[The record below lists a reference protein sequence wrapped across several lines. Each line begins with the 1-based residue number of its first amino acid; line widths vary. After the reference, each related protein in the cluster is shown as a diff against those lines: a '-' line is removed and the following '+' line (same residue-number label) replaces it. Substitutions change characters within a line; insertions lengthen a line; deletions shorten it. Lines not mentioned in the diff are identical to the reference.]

1 MHEKVSEKSIK
12 NKEAIKKLIKKLHE
26 GVDPKKVKEEFKDVI
41 KNLSSYEIAQA
52 EEQLIKEGMPIE
64 EIHHMC
70 DVHLAILQ
78 ETLEEEQDL
87 APEGHPINILMQEHT
102 ILLEKVNRLRDIYKE
117 ISKKNRFPEI
127 INELIEIESIVD
139 MIQKSE
145 DHYLREENVLFP
157 YLEKYGVT
165 QPPKIMWIDH
175 DRIRDLEKNLISL
188 VKNKNELEFP
198 IFLEKFHLYAHGL
211 AEMLASHF
219 PKENKVLFPTAM
231 KLLKESDWV
240 DVRKQFDDIGYFF
253 LSPEVTPV
261 KDEVEEVSKPVMV
274 DEKQVDLGNGILD
287 LEIVQQIFKTLP
299 IDTTFVDK
307 DDVVKFYSEGPDR
320 VFIRTPSVIGRLV
333 ENCHPSRSVDKVMEI
348 IDKFKNKTLDK
359 AEFWLEL
366 GDRFILIRYFPV
378 RNKTGEYLGVLE
390 VTQDITDIRKIEGEK
405 RLL

>member
-333 ENCHPSRSVDKVMEI
+333 ENCHPSKSVDKVMEI

>member
-1 MHEKVSEKSIK
+1 MHEKVNEKSIK

-26 GVDPKKVKEEFKDVI
+26 GEDPQKVKEEFKEVI

-52 EEQLIKEGMPIE
+52 EEQLIKEGMPVE

-70 DVHLAILQ
+70 DVHLAVLQ

-87 APEGHPINILMQEHT
+87 APEGHPINILMQEHA

-117 ISKKNRFPEI
+117 ISKKNKFPEI

-145 DHYLREENVLFP
+145 DHYLREENVIFP

-188 VKNKNELEFP
+188 VKNKDEHDFP
-198 IFLEKFHLYAHGL
+198 IFLEKFHLFAHGL

-231 KLLKESDWV
+231 KLLKELDWV

-253 LSPEVTPV
+253 LSPDKIPE
-261 KDEVEEVSKPVMV
+261 KDEIDEETKSVIV
-274 DEKQVDLGNGILD
+274 DEKHVDLGTGVLD
-287 LEIVQQIFKTLP
+287 LEILQQIFKTLP
-299 IDTTFVDK
+299 VDTTFVDK

-320 VFIRTPSVIGRLV
+320 VFVRTPSVIGRLV
-333 ENCHPSRSVDKVMEI
+333 ENCHPSKSVDKVMKI
-348 IDKFKNKTLDK
+348 IEQFKNKTLDK

-366 GDRFILIRYFPV
+366 GDRLIFIRYFPV
-378 RNKTGEYLGVLE
+378 RNKAGEYLGVLE

>member
-1 MHEKVSEKSIK
+1 MHEKVNEKSIK
-12 NKEAIKKLIKKLHE
+12 NKEAIKKLIKKLHDGE
-26 GVDPKKVKEEFKDVI
+26 DPQKVKEEFKEVI
-41 KNLSSYEIAQA
+41 RNLSSYEIAQA
-52 EEQLIKEGMPIE
+52 EEQLIKEGMPVE

-70 DVHLAILQ
+70 DVHLAVLQ

-87 APEGHPINILMQEHT
+87 APEGHPINILMQEHA
-102 ILLEKVNRLRDIYKE
+102 ILLEKVNRLRGIYKE
-117 ISKKNRFPEI
+117 ISKKNKFPEI

-145 DHYLREENVLFP
+145 DHYLREENVIFP

-165 QPPKIMWIDH
+165 QPSKIMWIDH

-188 VKNKNELEFP
+188 VKNKDEHDFP
-198 IFLEKFHLYAHGL
+198 IFLEKFHLFAHGL
-211 AEMLASHF
+211 AEILASHF

-253 LSPEVTPV
+253 LSPDKIPE
-261 KDEVEEVSKPVMV
+261 KDKIADETKSVIV
-274 DEKQVDLGNGILD
+274 DEKQVDLGTGVLD
-287 LEIVQQIFKTLP
+287 LEILPQIFKTLP
-299 IDTTFVDK
+299 VDTTFVDK

-320 VFIRTPSVIGRLV
+320 VFVRTPSVIGRLV
-333 ENCHPSRSVDKVMEI
+333 ENCHPSRSVDKVMKI
-348 IDKFKNKTLDK
+348 IEQFKNKTLDK
-359 AEFWLEL
+359 AEFWLEI
-366 GDRFILIRYFPV
+366 GDRLIFIRYFPV
-378 RNKTGEYLGVLE
+378 RNKAGEYLGVLE

>member
-1 MHEKVSEKSIK
+1 MHEKVNEKSIK
-12 NKEAIKKLIKKLHE
+12 NKEAIKKLIKKLHDGE
-26 GVDPKKVKEEFKDVI
+26 DLQEVKEEFKEVI

-52 EEQLIKEGMPIE
+52 EEQLIKEGMPVE

-70 DVHLAILQ
+70 DIHLAVLQ

-87 APEGHPINILMQEHT
+87 APEGHPINILMQEHA
-102 ILLEKVNRLRDIYKE
+102 ILLEKVNRLREIYKE
-117 ISKKNRFPEI
+117 ISKKNKFPEI

-145 DHYLREENVLFP
+145 DHYLREENVIFP

-188 VKNKNELEFP
+188 VKNKDEHDFP
-198 IFLEKFHLYAHGL
+198 IFLEKFHLFAHGL

-231 KLLKESDWV
+231 KLLQESDWV

-253 LSPEVTPV
+253 LSPDKIPK
-261 KDEVEEVSKPVMV
+261 KDKIDDETKSVVV
-274 DEKQVDLGNGILD
+274 DEKHVDLGTGVLD
-287 LEIVQQIFKTLP
+287 LEILIQIFKTLP
-299 IDTTFVDK
+299 VDTTFVDK

-320 VFIRTPSVIGRLV
+320 VFVRTPSVIGRLV
-333 ENCHPSRSVDKVMEI
+333 ENCHPSKSVDKVMKI
-348 IDKFKNKTLDK
+348 IEQFKNKTLDK

-366 GDRFILIRYFPV
+366 GDRLIFIRYFPV
-378 RNKTGEYLGVLE
+378 RNKAGEYLGVLE
-390 VTQDITDIRKIEGEK
+390 VTQDITDIRKIKGEK
-405 RLL
+405 TLL

>member
-1 MHEKVSEKSIK
+1 
-12 NKEAIKKLIKKLHE
+12 
-26 GVDPKKVKEEFKDVI
+26 
-41 KNLSSYEIAQA
+41 
-52 EEQLIKEGMPIE
+52 MPVE

-117 ISKKNRFPEI
+117 ISKKNKFPEI

-188 VKNKNELEFP
+188 VKNKVELEFP

-261 KDEVEEVSKPVMV
+261 KDEVEAVSKPVMG

-299 IDTTFVDK
+299 MDTTFVDK

-333 ENCHPSRSVDKVMEI
+333 ENCHPSKSVDKVMEI